1 MSFLHP
7 AGNSPRSGLT
17 LVELVVVLFV
27 LVLLAT
33 VAATSTE
40 GLVDQSRYDATRA
53 SMTAWEEAV
62 IGPKGERLPDGSPWI
77 RGFVADVGRLP
88 VVLGDGSTDQ
98 ELWKKPLALPAFAI
112 GSPAGDVEVRL
123 PAGWRGP
130 YLQLGVGKTR
140 FRDGWDGAF
149 EFRKADGVVAIAGD
163 EAAILRSLGAN
174 GAPGGAGYDT
184 DLSVTI
190 HSSGVPVEGPR
201 HLGQLTFRAVL
212 PSSVP
217 AGSAVVLRLY
227 GPVNGVLQTI
237 AQWDAAAS
245 SGAEIV
251 LPAGGP
257 YLASIG
263 PRAVRAYLVTGG
275 IPGSE
280 DPIGAVPRSAIV
292 PVTVVEGGLP
302 EVRVEIP

>member
-1 MSFLHP
+1 MRLLHP
-7 AGNSPRSGLT
+7 VKNTRRAGLT
-17 LVELVVVLFV
+17 LVELVVVLFI

-33 VAATSTE
+33 VAVTSTD
-40 GLVDQSRYDATRA
+40 GLIDQSRHDATRA
-53 SMTAWEEAV
+53 SMTAWEEAL

-98 ELWKKPLALPAFAI
+98 ELWTKPDALPAFAI
-112 GSPAGDVEVRL
+112 ASPAGDAEVRL

-149 EFRKADGVVAIAGD
+149 EFRKADGAVAIAGD
-163 EAAILRSLGAN
+163 AAAILRSLGA
-174 GAPGGAGYDT
+174 GGTPGGVGYDA

-190 HSSGVPVEGPR
+190 HSSIAPMEGPR
-201 HLGQLTFRAVL
+201 HLGQLTFRTVL
-212 PSSVP
+212 PSPVP
-217 AGSAVVLRLY
+217 AGSSVVLRLY
-227 GPVNGVLQTI
+227 GPVNGALQTI
-237 AQWDAAAS
+237 AQWDAAAAA
-245 SGAEIV
+245 GAEIV
-251 LPAGGP
+251 LPAGGSYP
-257 YLASIG
+257 ATIG

-280 DPIGAVPRSAIV
+280 DPIGAAPRSAIV